1 MRRLILLITV
11 WLGACSTPG
20 PYFRDLP
27 AVRVSVAG
35 SVFDVRVRGD
45 LAEALR
51 INPQYAPRLGP
62 LSARARFAMAQ
73 VSGCEVVRVLGDQ
86 AQMTGEL
93 ACGGRPQDW
102 SRLPVRA
109 SYSCVQLSTWLNDEP
124 GGPYFDYDCDPY

>member
-1 MRRLILLITV
+1 MVRLILLLLV

-27 AVRVSVAG
+27 ATRVTVAG
-35 SVFDVRVRGD
+35 SAFDVRVRGE

-51 INPQYAPRLGP
+51 VNPQYAPRLGP
-62 LSARARFAMAQ
+62 LPVRARFAMAQ

-93 ACGGRPQDW
+93 SCGGRPPDW
-102 SRLPVRA
+102 SRQPVRA
-109 SYSCVQLSTWLNDEP
+109 SYSCVQLSTWLDDEP
-124 GGPYFDYDCDPY
+124 GAPYYDYDCDPY